1 MAAELLDEAVE
12 AKPASSSSL
21 MVAVVVVLKVP
32 PGGGAMVNWA
42 TFELWRALHGEVEDH
57 TTKESEDPGIR
68 IFLGFDLDP
77 DYFEDQII

>member
-32 PGGGAMVNWA
+32 PGGGAMEHWA
-42 TFELWRALHGEVEDH
+42 TFELWRALHSEV
-57 TTKESEDPGIR
+57 KAKVSEDPVTR
-68 IFLGFDLDP
+68 LFFGFDLDP
-77 DYFEDQII
+77 D